1 MNKAVLVLD
10 ENNIAISTG
19 SIIVFNYDAIT
30 LEYLNSTDEHLSV
43 GIGLPA
49 NSCTDAP
56 PNAQE
61 GYVACRSSDLTG
73 WQVVPDYR
81 GKIAY
86 NTQTGEQKEIIKP
99 GELPGELTFKQPVTD
114 FDKWDGEKWV
124 TDIEAQKVSQIE
136 QAEQQRVTL
145 RQRADEAMTLLQY
158 AIEAEMASDAEKA
171 LLLTWKKYV
180 VLLSRVDT
188 SLDSDI
194 EWPQIPE

>member
-1 MNKAVLVLD
+1 MDKAVLD
-10 ENNIAISTG
+10 KNNIAISTG
-19 SIIVFNYDAIT
+19 SIVVFNYDAIT
-30 LEYLNSTDEHLSV
+30 LEYLNSSDEYLPV

-56 PNAQE
+56 PDTQE

-73 WQVVPDYR
+73 WQMVPDYR

-86 NTQTGEQKEIIKP
+86 DTQTGEQKEIIKP
-99 GELPGELTFKQPVTD
+99 GELPETLTCKQPSTD
-114 FDKWDGEKWV
+114 FDEWNGEIWV
-124 TDIEAQKVSQIE
+124 TDIKAQKANQIK

-145 RQRADEAMTLLQY
+145 RQQANEAMTLLQY
-158 AIEAEMASDAEKA
+158 AIETEMASDTEKA
-171 LLLTWKKYV
+171 LLLAWKKYV

-188 SLDSDI
+188 SMASNI

>member
-1 MNKAVLVLD
+1 MNKAVLD

-158 AIEAEMASDAEKA
+158 AIETEIASDAEKA

>member
-1 MNKAVLVLD
+1 MNKAVLD
-10 ENNIAISTG
+10 KNNIATSSG
-19 SIIVFNYDAIT
+19 SIVVFNYDAIT
-30 LEYLNSTDEHLSV
+30 LEYLNSSDEYLSI

-56 PNAQE
+56 PDIQE

-73 WQVVPDYR
+73 WQIVPEYR

-86 NTQTGEQKEIIKP
+86 STQTGEQKEIIKP
-99 GELPGELTFKQPVTD
+99 GELSEILTFKQPATD
-114 FDKWDGEKWV
+114 FDKWDGERWV
-124 TDIEAQKVSQIE
+124 TDIEAQKANQIK

-145 RQRADEAMTLLQY
+145 RQQADEAMTLLQY
-158 AIEAEMASDAEKA
+158 AIETEMASDTEKV
-171 LLLTWKKYV
+171 LLLAWKKYV

-188 SLDSDI
+188 SMASDI